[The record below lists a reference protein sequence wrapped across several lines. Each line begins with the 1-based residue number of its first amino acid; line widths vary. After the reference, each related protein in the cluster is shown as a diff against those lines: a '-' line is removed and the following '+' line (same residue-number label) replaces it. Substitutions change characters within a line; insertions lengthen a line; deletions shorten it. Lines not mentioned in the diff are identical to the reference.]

1 MCVLVARKPTTIYY
15 CVVAARVQMLSNMGY
30 SVEQAEAALDQ
41 TAKGS
46 TEENHV
52 ARAANLLTEV
62 L

>member
-1 MCVLVARKPTTIYY
+1 
-15 CVVAARVQMLSNMGY
+15 MLSNMGY

-52 ARAANLLTEV
+52 AQAANLLTEV